1 MTKKQH
7 PVFYVIR
14 IIFNT
19 VAIFFLNNLLFLS
32 ANVEMPIWFNCF
44 STCQCVTVCAEVYP
58 RVTTNEGFRTLHK
71 SVKHLLYTLDSP
83 SEGIIFLSFC
93 IQFCIAILYS
103 VPLGIK
109 NKMQLK
115 QPFMHDIILKVGTY
129 VTIKSESLAN
139 QSVETRR
146 NGWKKR
152 L

>member
-1 MTKKQH
+1 MTKQH

-32 ANVEMPIWFNCF
+32 ANVKMQSGLIVFRLV
-44 STCQCVTVCAEVYP
+44 SVLLVVQKVYP

-93 IQFCIAILYS
+93 IEFCIAILYS

-115 QPFMHDIILKVGTY
+115 QPFMHDIILRW
-129 VTIKSESLAN
+129 EHMLPLN
-139 QSVETRR
+139 
-146 NGWKKR
+146 
-152 L
+152 LDL